1 MEPSTELVVED
12 WGVCAVQAGV
22 LTGVVPHECAGVV
35 LCECASGV
43 DPSTEL
49 VVAGLGVEVL

>member
-1 MEPSTELVVED
+1 MVED